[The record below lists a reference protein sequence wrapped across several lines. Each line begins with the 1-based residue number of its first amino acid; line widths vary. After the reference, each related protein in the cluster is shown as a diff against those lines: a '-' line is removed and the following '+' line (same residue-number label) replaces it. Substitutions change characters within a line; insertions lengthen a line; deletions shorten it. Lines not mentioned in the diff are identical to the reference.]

1 MNEAEILE
9 LIKSRLTIH
18 ITPSWGEYRKRLEVE
33 LRLDNE
39 TISSDTVDM
48 SDIREDF

>member
-1 MNEAEILE
+1 MNEDEILE
-9 LIKSRLTIH
+9 MLKSRLSIH
-18 ITPSWGEYRKRLEVE
+18 LSPSWGEYRKRLEVE

-39 TISSDTVDM
+39 VISSDTVDM

>member
-9 LIKSRLTIH
+9 LLKSRLSIH
-18 ITPSWGEYRKRLEVE
+18 ISPSWGEYRKRLEVE

-39 TISSDTVDM
+39 VISCDAVDM